1 MDDKL
6 KNIAIELLGLVKDK
20 ALIDKCKDEIRV
32 LIKEFAISGETL
44 LESMYSIYLERK
56 SGGSENK
63 INSWLAY
70 GIGLTSKKPDGDFLP
85 ERRVFARAGFPDIDV
100 DFEYERRGEVYDY
113 IIDKYGRE
121 NVGNIGTYNSL
132 KFRSFI
138 TRAVKALD
146 LAKSFNKSKDEYVK
160 DNNALVRRI
169 IDSLPGQ
176 KGAFLKVK
184 DDSGE
189 QVAVKNFMDA
199 YNYCKEFRRHIDK
212 YPDLIEYAGTIEGLL
227 SSYGVHAAG
236 IVVSDTPLANIAPMR
251 LAKTKKD
258 GTRDL
263 ATQYANEDLEYLGL
277 IKFDILALSTL
288 SVVSTAV
295 NYIKKFK
302 DIDIDIEN
310 LPLDD
315 DKTFELYRSGNLIG
329 VFQCEERGMQNTM
342 QEIGVDRFDDIVA
355 GIALFRPGPMAS
367 IPKYCA
373 RKHGQEHVDYYHP
386 DIEPF
391 VKPHLEDTYGV
402 LVYQE
407 QVMQICNSLA
417 GLTITDGYVIIKAVG
432 KKKEDLLRKY
442 RLKFIDGCVN
452 NGVGKK
458 IATEYWDKFITPFAA
473 YGFNKSHSGCYGLLS
488 YQCCYLK
495 AHYPELFMMAY
506 LNVECRN
513 KKYEKVEH
521 LEREVSRMGIEIE
534 KRHINKCEIEYELS
548 IVDLPN
554 GISISKI
561 SPSIMCKGLSTLAA
575 KSIVKNKPYK
585 SLEDFAIRTDLRH
598 VDSEA
603 FSSLMAAGIINNDA
617 DSLDKFNH
625 FRSHLKK
632 VRKKGYQG
640 IDIFG

>member
-6 KNIAIELLGLVKDK
+6 KRIAIELLSLVEDK
-20 ALIDKCKDEIRV
+20 TIIDRCKGEIKV
-32 LIKEFAISGETL
+32 LIKEFATSGETL
-44 LESMYSIYLERK
+44 LESMYSIYSMKK

-70 GIGLTSKKPDGDFLP
+70 GIGLTSKEPDGDFLP
-85 ERRVFARAGFPDIDV
+85 ERRIFARAGFPDIDV
-100 DFEYERRGEVYDY
+100 DFEYERRGEVYNY

-138 TRAVKALD
+138 TRSVKALD
-146 LAKSFNKSKDEYVK
+146 LANSFGKSKDEYVK
-160 DNNALVRRI
+160 NNNALVRQI
-169 IDSLPGQ
+169 IDSLPDQ
-176 KGAFLKVK
+176 RGAFLKVK
-184 DDSGE
+184 DDNGE
-189 QVAVKNFMDA
+189 QVVVKNFMDA
-199 YNYCKEFRRHIDK
+199 YTYCGEFRSHIDK
-212 YPDLIEYAGTIEGLL
+212 YPDLIEYARTVEGLL

-236 IVVSDTPLANIAPMR
+236 IVVSDTPLSRIAPMR

-288 SVVSTAV
+288 SVISMTLD
-295 NYIKKFK
+295 YIKKFE

-315 DKTFELYRSGNLIG
+315 DKTFELYRSGKLTG
-329 VFQCEERGMQNTM
+329 VFQCEERGMQKTM
-342 QEIGVDRFDDIVA
+342 QEIKVDRFDDIVA

-373 RKHGQEHVDYYHP
+373 RKHGQEHVDYYHE

-391 VKPHLEDTYGV
+391 VKPYLEKTYGI
-402 LVYQE
+402 LVFQE

-417 GLTITDGYVIIKAVG
+417 GLTVTDGYVIIKAVG
-432 KKKEDLLRKY
+432 KKKEGLLRRY
-442 RLKFIDGCVN
+442 RLKFIDGCVS
-452 NGVGKK
+452 NGVGKR

-473 YGFNKSHSGCYGLLS
+473 YGFNKSHSESYSVLS
-488 YQCCYLK
+488 HQTAYLK
-495 AHYPELFMMAY
+495 AHYPDLFMMAY

-521 LEREVSRMGIEIE
+521 LEKEVARMGIEIE
-534 KRHINKCEIEYELS
+534 KRHINKCELEYELKRT
-548 IVDLPN
+548 DLS
-554 GISISKI
+554 GGMSISKI
-561 SPSIMCKGLSTLAA
+561 SPSIMCKGLSILAA
-575 KSIVKNKPYK
+575 QSIVKNKPYK
-585 SLEDFAIRTDLRH
+585 SLEDFAIRTDIRH

-603 FSSLMAAGIINNDA
+603 FNSLMAAGIIKNDSS
-617 DSLDKFNH
+617 SLDKFNK

>member
-6 KNIAIELLGLVKDK
+6 KIIAIELLGLVEDK
-20 ALIDKCKDEIRV
+20 SLIDQCKDEIKTF
-32 LIKEFAISGETL
+32 IKEFAISGETL
-44 LESMYSIYLERK
+44 LESMYSIYLNK
-56 SGGSENK
+56 TSVGGENK

-85 ERRVFARAGFPDIDV
+85 KRRIFARAGFPDIDV

-113 IIDKYGRE
+113 IIDKYGRD

-160 DNNALVRRI
+160 NNNALVRRI
-169 IDSLPGQ
+169 IDSLPDQ

-189 QVAVKNFMDA
+189 QVIVKGFMDA
-199 YNYCKEFRRHIDK
+199 YRYCKEFRRHIDQ

-236 IVVSDTPLANIAPMR
+236 IVVSDIPLANIAPLR

-263 ATQYANEDLEYLGL
+263 ATQYDNEDLEYLGL

-288 SVVSTAV
+288 SVISMTLD
-295 NYIKKFK
+295 YIKKFE

-310 LPLDD
+310 LSLDD
-315 DKTFELYRSGNLIG
+315 DKAFELYRSGKLTG
-329 VFQCEERGMQNTM
+329 VFQCEERGMQKTM
-342 QEIGVDRFDDIVA
+342 QEIRVDRFDDIVA

-391 VKPHLEDTYGV
+391 VKPYLEKTYGI
-402 LVYQE
+402 LVFQE

-417 GLTITDGYVIIKAVG
+417 GLTVTDGYVIIKAVG
-432 KKKEDLLRKY
+432 KKNEDLLRRY
-442 RLKFIDGCVN
+442 RLKFIDGCVS
-452 NGVGKK
+452 NGVGKR

-473 YGFNKSHSGCYGLLS
+473 YGFNKSHSESYSVLS
-488 YQCCYLK
+488 YQTAYLK
-495 AHYPELFMMAY
+495 SHYPELFMMAY

-521 LEREVSRMGIEIE
+521 LEKEVTRMGIEIE
-534 KRHINKCEIEYELS
+534 KRHINKCELEYEL
-548 IVDLPN
+548 VRTDLPN

-561 SPSIMCKGLSTLAA
+561 SPSIMCKGLSTAAA

-603 FSSLMAAGIINNDA
+603 FNSLMSAGIINNDA